1 MVRIAVTISYVCSAV
16 DVHEVDF
23 LVAVDFVAIVV
34 AVAAFVSFEQLQSGC
49 QS

>member
-1 MVRIAVTISYVCSAV
+1 MGYVSSAI

-23 LVAVDFVAIVV
+23 LVALDFVAIVV